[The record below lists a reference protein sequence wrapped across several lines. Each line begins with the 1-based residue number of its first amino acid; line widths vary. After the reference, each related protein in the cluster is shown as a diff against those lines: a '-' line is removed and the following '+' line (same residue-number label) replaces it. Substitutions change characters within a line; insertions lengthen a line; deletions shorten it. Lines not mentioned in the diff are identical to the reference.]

1 MVYHSIIFFQIFI
14 ITNQLCIF
22 AIDYRNMKYLLFFFF
37 SFLSLQA
44 MAQEERDNAVSK
56 KDTVRKSLREAPKE
70 APKASIDK
78 YRILTLERDTT
89 YIDTSLS
96 IKKDYQFNHLRK
108 DNFGLLPFPN
118 DGQTYNTLDFGL
130 KQNNVY
136 PEFGFKAKHFNYSKA
151 SDINYYSVATPFT
164 ELYFKTVSEQGQS
177 IDAFITLNTSEQLN
191 FSLAYK
197 GLRSLG
203 KYRNSLS
210 SAGNFRF
217 TTSYFTKNKRYKA
230 DFHFVS
236 QDILNNEN
244 GGVSNLNNFESNNAQ
259 FTERARL
266 EVYLEDASSFL
277 DGTRYFLDHSFR
289 INTND
294 GSNNLT
300 INHQIS
306 YEDKFFEFKKAT
318 FTDRFGSS
326 YKSSDYSDGTKSN
339 FLYNKLGASFTS
351 KLLGD
356 LNFFVENY
364 QYNYLYNRIIISNNQ
379 IVVPNTN
386 NSKLNAVGGKYF
398 YNKNKIKG
406 EALFSTSIS
415 NQAFSTLD
423 LSAKYEINKKNDFSF
438 QYLNQSKIP
447 DLNYTLYQSSFV
459 NYNWKND
466 FKNEKI
472 NTIKLKANTQWL
484 SAEAQVTL
492 LNDYLYFKDVDLSDT
507 IVISTANQ
515 YQKTINY
522 LSLKASKEIKFGKF
536 ALDNTVLFQQ
546 VTQSD
551 NILNVPK
558 LVTRNTLYYT
568 DYLFKKA
575 LYLQTGFTFQA
586 FTKYYSNEYNPLIG
600 EFYIQDKTK
609 TGNFPLVDFFIN
621 ARIQRTRIYLKAEHF
636 NSSLTG
642 RNYFASP
649 NQPYRDF
656 IIRFGLVWNFFQ

>member
-191 FSLAYK
+191 FSMAYK

-217 TTSYFTKNKRYKA
+217 TTSYFTKNKRYQA
-230 DFHFVS
+230 NFHFVS
-236 QDILNNEN
+236 QDVLNNEN

-300 INHQIS
+300 INHQII
-306 YEDKFFEFKKAT
+306 YEDKFFEFKKTT

-379 IVVPNTN
+379 IIVPNTN
-386 NSKLNAVGGKYF
+386 NNKLNAVGGKYF

-656 IIRFGLVWNFFQ
+656 IVRFGLVWNFFQ

>member
-1 MVYHSIIFFQIFI
+1 
-14 ITNQLCIF
+14 
-22 AIDYRNMKYLLFFFF
+22 MKYLLFFFF

-379 IVVPNTN
+379 IIVPNTN
-386 NSKLNAVGGKYF
+386 NNKLNAVGGKYF

-522 LSLKASKEIKFGKF
+522 LSLKASKELKFGKF

>member
-1 MVYHSIIFFQIFI
+1 
-14 ITNQLCIF
+14 
-22 AIDYRNMKYLLFFFF
+22 MKYLLFFLF
-37 SFLSLQA
+37 SFLSIQVI
-44 MAQEERDNAVSK
+44 AQNERDDSNSK
-56 KDTVRKSLREAPKE
+56 KDTIRKSLREAPKE

-78 YRILTLERDTT
+78 YRIVTLEKDTT

-108 DNFGLLPFPN
+108 DNFGLLSFPN

-136 PEFGFKAKHFNYSKA
+136 PEFGFRAKHFNYSKA

-177 IDAFITLNTSEQLN
+177 IDAFIALNPSEQLN
-191 FSLAYK
+191 FSIAYK

-217 TTSYFTKNKRYKA
+217 TTSYFTKNKRYQVNL
-230 DFHFVS
+230 HFVS
-236 QDILNNEN
+236 QDVLNNEN
-244 GGVSNLNNFESNNAQ
+244 GGVANLNNFKSNNTQ
-259 FTERARL
+259 FIERARL
-266 EVYLEDASSFL
+266 SVYFEDASSFL
-277 DGTRYFLDHSFR
+277 DGKRYFMDHSFR
-289 INTND
+289 INTKN

-300 INHQIS
+300 ITHQIS
-306 YEDKFFEFKKAT
+306 YEDKFFEFKKT
-318 FTDRFGSS
+318 SFTSRFGAS
-326 YKSSDYSDGTKSN
+326 YKSSNYSDGTKSN
-339 FLYNKLGASFTS
+339 ILYNKLGTSFTS

-379 IVVPNTN
+379 IIVPNTN
-386 NSKLNAVGGKYF
+386 NNKLNVVGGKYF

-423 LSAKYEINKKNDFSF
+423 LSAKYKLSKKNDFSF

-447 DLNYTLYQSSFV
+447 DLNYTLYQSSFI
-459 NYNWKND
+459 NYNWKNN

-484 SAEAQVTL
+484 SAEAQITL
-492 LNDYLYFKDVDLSDT
+492 LNDHLYFKDVDLSDT
-507 IVISTANQ
+507 IVISTPNQ

-522 LSLKASKEIKFGKF
+522 LSIKASKEIKFGKF

-586 FTKYYSNEYNPLIG
+586 FTKYYANEYNPLIG

-609 TGNFPLVDFFIN
+609 IGNFPLVDFFIN

>member
-1 MVYHSIIFFQIFI
+1 M
-14 ITNQLCIF
+14 CIF
-22 AIDYRNMKYLLFFFF
+22 AIDHRNMKYLLFFFF
-37 SFLSLQA
+37 SFFSMQV
-44 MAQEERDNAVSK
+44 MAQDERDDADTK
-56 KDTVRKSLREAPKE
+56 KDTTRKSLREAPKE

-78 YRILTLERDTT
+78 YRIVTLERDTT

-136 PEFGFKAKHFNYSKA
+136 PEFGFKAKHFNYSQS

-217 TTSYFTKNKRYKA
+217 TTSYFTKNKRYQA
-230 DFHFVS
+230 NFHFVS

-244 GGVSNLNNFESNNAQ
+244 GGVSNLNNFKSNNTQ
-259 FTERARL
+259 FVERARL
-266 EVYLEDASSFL
+266 NVYFEDATSFL
-277 DGTRYFLDHSFR
+277 DGKRYFMDHSFR
-289 INTND
+289 INTKN

-300 INHQIS
+300 ITHQFS
-306 YEDKFFEFKKAT
+306 YENKFFEFKKT
-318 FTDRFGSS
+318 SFTDRFGPS

-339 FLYNKLGASFTS
+339 ILYNKLGASFTS
-351 KLLGD
+351 RLLGD

-379 IVVPNTN
+379 IIVPNTN
-386 NSKLNAVGGKYF
+386 NNKLNAIGGKYF

-423 LSAKYEINKKNDFSF
+423 LYAKYKLNERNDFSF

-447 DLNYTLYQSSFV
+447 DLNYTLYQSSFI
-459 NYNWKND
+459 NYNWKNN

-484 SAEAQVTL
+484 SAEAQITL
-492 LNDYLYFKDVDLSDT
+492 LNDYLYFKDLDLSDT
-507 IVISTANQ
+507 IVISTPNQ

-522 LSLKASKEIKFGKF
+522 LSIKLSKELKFGKF

-558 LVTRNTLYYT
+558 LVTRNTLYFT

-575 LYLQTGFTFQA
+575 LYLQTGFTFQS

-609 TGNFPLVDFFIN
+609 IGNFPLVDFFIN

-636 NSSLTG
+636 NSNLTG